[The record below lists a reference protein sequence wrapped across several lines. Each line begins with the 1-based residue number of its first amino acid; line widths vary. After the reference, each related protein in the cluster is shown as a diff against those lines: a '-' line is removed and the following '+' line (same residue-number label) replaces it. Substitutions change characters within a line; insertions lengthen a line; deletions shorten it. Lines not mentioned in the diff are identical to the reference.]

1 MELGGILKTR
11 IDSLYSELESIN
23 ELISTEEEKN
33 VELKKDID
41 LLRKFIMSVNRNSE
55 NIRDFSEKDLSKI
68 TELLLKYWD
77 FSYEEKDARERLKVI
92 NLVLLG
98 KHTKGLEMDL
108 SNEQRTFL
116 NTYINAANKCLELVT
131 NKYKTKGIEG
141 TSLKKIHDKKENDIL
156 DLEIL
161 FEKVSDPNNDEILT
175 EEDASLVEKI
185 ANDENIGVNIRKQL
199 LISFIKYNHDRFNNL
214 PKEVKKVSIEEV
226 IECFTSVGYGPNMIS
241 IIEKNKDEIIDNAN
255 PANISA
261 ILNYLDEMGIRRKF
275 EAVDLLDICIYGTLE
290 SVRRTFEKIKSDPEK
305 LALYI
310 SISPSVWINNTEKRT
325 NLRVRKHRE
334 KTSVES
340 SKKNTLYAKAHYISS
355 EEVESNIK
363 YLQDEGFNVSFE
375 NPQCKKT
382 ISTPNQRLRYAV
394 EVYKEYGLLTKDNI
408 DSFAISALTASNI
421 ADRLDNFTEIGLL
434 NGHANMSDEFT
445 NYLKYNASKIL
456 ANFKDLFPI
465 LYESYRKNDANTYYG
480 IYFSDVKKGSLN
492 HTFLSDLNHNEK
504 IMKTSKRI
512 RQESD
517 GLIETYI
524 PRYEEYEGILSHD
537 ISMLIDETIFD
548 DPEIVALEDNNRV
561 KGNDKIYVIAGQV
574 ISRLKVLRNYSK
586 IRTSNTNNE
595 EALMY
600 SIVRGSYLDEN
611 TFKNI
616 ASEIEFVSVLGGNHE
631 LFGRF

>member
-241 IIEKNKDEIIDNAN
+241 IIEKNTEEIID
-255 PANISA
+255 
-261 ILNYLDEMGIRRKF
+261 
-275 EAVDLLDICIYGTLE
+275 
-290 SVRRTFEKIKSDPEK
+290 
-305 LALYI
+305 
-310 SISPSVWINNTEKRT
+310 
-325 NLRVRKHRE
+325 
-334 KTSVES
+334 
-340 SKKNTLYAKAHYISS
+340 
-355 EEVESNIK
+355 
-363 YLQDEGFNVSFE
+363 
-375 NPQCKKT
+375 
-382 ISTPNQRLRYAV
+382 
-394 EVYKEYGLLTKDNI
+394 
-408 DSFAISALTASNI
+408 
-421 ADRLDNFTEIGLL
+421 
-434 NGHANMSDEFT
+434 
-445 NYLKYNASKIL
+445 
-456 ANFKDLFPI
+456 
-465 LYESYRKNDANTYYG
+465 
-480 IYFSDVKKGSLN
+480 
-492 HTFLSDLNHNEK
+492 
-504 IMKTSKRI
+504 
-512 RQESD
+512 
-517 GLIETYI
+517 
-524 PRYEEYEGILSHD
+524 
-537 ISMLIDETIFD
+537 
-548 DPEIVALEDNNRV
+548 
-561 KGNDKIYVIAGQV
+561 
-574 ISRLKVLRNYSK
+574 
-586 IRTSNTNNE
+586 
-595 EALMY
+595 
-600 SIVRGSYLDEN
+600 
-611 TFKNI
+611 
-616 ASEIEFVSVLGGNHE
+616 
-631 LFGRF
+631 

>member
-1 MELGGILKTR
+1 MKLEEILKTR

-33 VELKKDID
+33 IELKKDIEI
-41 LLRKFIMSVNRNSE
+41 LRKFIMSVNKNSE

-77 FSYEEKDARERLKVI
+77 FSYEEKDARERLRII
-92 NLVLLG
+92 NLVLIG
-98 KHTKGLEMDL
+98 KHSKGLEMDL
-108 SNEQRTFL
+108 SEEQRSFL
-116 NTYINAANKCLELVT
+116 NTYINASNKCLELVT

-141 TSLKKIHDKKENDIL
+141 SSLKKVHDKKENDIL

-161 FEKVSDPNNDEILT
+161 YEKVTDPDNDEILS
-175 EEDASLVEKI
+175 EDDARIVEKI
-185 ANDENIGVNIRKQL
+185 ANDENVGVNIRKQL
-199 LISFIKYNHDRFNNL
+199 LVSFIKYNRDRYNDL
-214 PKEVKKVSIEEV
+214 PKEEKKVSIEDV

-241 IIEKNKDEIIDNAN
+241 IIEKNKDEIIENAN
-255 PANISA
+255 TANISS
-261 ILNYLDEMGIRRKF
+261 ILNYLDEIGIRRRF
-275 EAVDLLDICIYGTLE
+275 EAVDLLDICIYGSLE
-290 SVRRTFEKIKSDPEK
+290 SVRRTFEKVK
-305 LALYI
+305 LEPDKLSLYI

-325 NLRVRKHRE
+325 NLRARKHRE
-334 KTSVES
+334 RTNTES
-340 SKKNTLYAKAHYISS
+340 TKNNTLYAKAHYISS
-355 EEVESNIK
+355 EEVENNIK
-363 YLQDEGFNVSFE
+363 YLQDIGFNVSFD

-382 ISTPNQRLRYAV
+382 IATPNQRLRYAV
-394 EVYKEYGLLTKDNI
+394 EVYKEYGLLNKENI
-408 DSFAISALTASNI
+408 DTFAISALTASNI

-434 NGHANMSDEFT
+434 NGHSNMGDEFN

-456 ANFKDLFPI
+456 GNFKDLFPL
-465 LYESYRKNDANTYYG
+465 LYASYRDNDQNTYYG

-504 IMKTSKRI
+504 IMKTSKRL

-517 GLIETYI
+517 GLIENYI
-524 PRYEEYEGILSHD
+524 PRYEEYEGILSND

-561 KGNDKIYVIAGQV
+561 KGNDKVYVIAGQV

-586 IRTSNTNNE
+586 IRTANTNNE

-600 SIVRGSYLDEN
+600 SIVRGSYLDEK

-616 ASEIEFVSVLGGNHE
+616 ASEIEFVSVLGGSHE
-631 LFGRF
+631 LFGKF